1 MLLDITRG
9 NGDFCLVDTFDEP
22 TPTMKTKAAT
32 SALEFGRIHQAPSKD
47 SDPDTDG
54 DDSIET

>member
-9 NGDFCLVDTFDEP
+9 DGDFCLADTFDEP
-22 TPTMKTKAAT
+22 THLKTKAAT
-32 SALEFGRIHQAPSKD
+32 PALEFGRIHQAPSKD
-47 SDPDTDG
+47 SDPDNDG